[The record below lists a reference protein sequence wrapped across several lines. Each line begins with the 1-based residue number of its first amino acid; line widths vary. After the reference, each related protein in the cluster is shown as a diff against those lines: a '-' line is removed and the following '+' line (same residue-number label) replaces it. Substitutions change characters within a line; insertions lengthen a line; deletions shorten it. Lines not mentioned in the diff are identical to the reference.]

1 MADRTGAVENLVTT
15 PSFWRG
21 RRVLVTGHTGF
32 KGGWLALWLK
42 KLGAAVSG
50 YALPAPTDPSLFEL
64 ARVGSG
70 VDSNIGDVRD
80 AARLTDTL
88 RRARPEVVFHLA
100 AQPLVRAGY
109 ADPAGTYA
117 TNVMGTVNL
126 LEAVRSAGGMRA
138 VVNVT
143 SDKCY
148 ENREWPWGYRENEP
162 LGGFDPYSS
171 SKACAELVTQSWRSA
186 FFAPEQHAGHGTALA
201 TARAGNVIGGGDW
214 GADRLIPDFVR
225 ALSNNTPLQ
234 IRNPDAVRPWQHV
247 LDPLAGYLR
256 LAELL
261 YEHGPDVGEAWNF
274 GPATEDARPVRWVLE
289 QIQRAWPD
297 AAHWEIDSRPQ
308 PHEAALLKLDCSKAR
323 ARLGW
328 APRLPLPLALDWTVE
343 WYKAWRDGIDMM
355 AVCMDQIDR
364 YEALTAS

>member
-1 MADRTGAVENLVTT
+1 MENLVSN
-15 PSFWRG
+15 PAFWPG

-42 KLGAAVSG
+42 KLGAEVSG
-50 YALPAPTDPSLFEL
+50 YALPPSTHPSLFEL
-64 ARVGSG
+64 AKVSATIDGTF
-70 VDSNIGDVRD
+70 GDVRD
-80 AARLTDTL
+80 APAIADAV
-88 RRARPEVVFHLA
+88 RRARPEIVFHLA
-100 AQPLVRAGY
+100 AQPLVRASY
-109 ADPAGTYA
+109 TDPAGTYA

-126 LEAVRSAGGMRA
+126 LEAVRSAGGVRA

-148 ENREWPWGYRENEP
+148 ENREWPWGYRETEP

-171 SKACAELVTQSWRSA
+171 SKACSELVTQSWRSA
-186 FFAPEQHAGHGTALA
+186 FFPPAQHAGHGTALA

-225 ALSNNTPLQ
+225 AIGSNAPLQ
-234 IRNPDAVRPWQHV
+234 IRNPNAVRPWQHV

-261 YEHGPDVGEAWNF
+261 YEHGPGFGEAWNF
-274 GPATEDARPVRWVLE
+274 GPGTEDARPVRWVLE
-289 QIQRAWPD
+289 QIQRVWPD
-297 AAHWEIDSRPQ
+297 AAGWEIDSRPQ

-328 APRLPLPLALDWTVE
+328 APRLALPIALEWTVE
-343 WYKAWRDGIDMM
+343 WYKAWRTGADMTM
-355 AVCMDQIDR
+355 ICMDQLDR
-364 YEALTAS
+364 YEALAAP

>member
-1 MADRTGAVENLVTT
+1 MENLVT
-15 PSFWRG
+15 SLAFWRG

-32 KGGWLALWLK
+32 KGGWLTLWLK
-42 KLGAAVSG
+42 KLGAQVSG
-50 YALPAPTDPSLFEL
+50 FALAPPTDPSLFEL
-64 ARVGSG
+64 AKVADGIESTL
-70 VDSNIGDVRD
+70 GDVRD
-80 AARLTDTL
+80 APAVADAV

-117 TNVMGTVNL
+117 TNVMGAINL
-126 LEAVRSAGGMRA
+126 LEAVRSAGGVRA

-171 SKACAELVTQSWRSA
+171 SKACAEMVTQSWRSA
-186 FFAPEQHAGHGTALA
+186 FFPPEQHAKHGTALA

-225 ALSNNTPLQ
+225 AISNNTPLR
-234 IRNPDAVRPWQHV
+234 IRSPDAVRPWQHV

-261 YEHGPDVGEAWNF
+261 YGHGPDFGEAWNF
-274 GPATEDARPVRWVLE
+274 GPGAEDARPVRWVLD
-289 QIQRAWPD
+289 QIHRAWGDVGGWELD
-297 AAHWEIDSRPQ
+297 AHPQ
-308 PHEAALLKLDCSKAR
+308 PHEASTLKLDCSKAR
-323 ARLGW
+323 GRLGW
-328 APRLPLPLALDWTVE
+328 VPRLALPVALEWTVE
-343 WYKAWRDGIDMM
+343 WYKAWRAGADMT
-355 AVCMDQIDR
+355 AVCMDQLNR
-364 YEALTAS
+364 YETLAAP